1 MQKITIATLVAAAML
16 SACGGGG
23 EVAEPAV
30 QGGSTK
36 ALGASTYWSGI
47 SRALPTTPLGHQV
60 AMSCHN
66 CYGDNTAQ
74 TEAKVS
80 KALGRGFDLVEL
92 DLTVGAT

>member
-36 ALGASTYWSGI
+36 ALRGQHLLERYQP
-47 SRALPTTPLGHQV
+47 RLALRPW
-60 AMSCHN
+60 
-66 CYGDNTAQ
+66 
-74 TEAKVS
+74 
-80 KALGRGFDLVEL
+80 
-92 DLTVGAT
+92 ATR